1 MFSFIFLIEALIKL
15 IGFGRRYFM
24 DSWNLFDFIVSVLSV
39 IGILLEETLSV
50 KGASST
56 NIVRSFRVIRIFKI
70 FKK

>member
-1 MFSFIFLIEALIKL
+1 L
-15 IGFGRRYFM
+15 IGFGRRYFL
-24 DSWNLFDFIVSVLSV
+24 DRWNVFDFIVSWISLL
-39 IGILLEETLSV
+39 GLLLEEILYV